1 MKKGLPKIMLNP
13 QKVTAQWNWL
23 LVVHKCN
30 LSSLFGFIR
39 PAGLSCVF
47 VFIRTYRF
55 NFGLRFVIFGD
66 CLFPLCLFLL
76 ETFRIVICFSVIY
89 AQFLV
94 IYLMFVSIKT
104 FQKKRLMNY
113 LQ

>member
-13 QKVTAQWNWL
+13 QKVAAQWNWL
-23 LVVHKCN
+23 LVVHKSK

-39 PAGLSCVF
+39 PAGLSCLF
-47 VFIRTYRF
+47 VFTRTYRF
-55 NFGLRFVIFGD
+55 NFGLRLVIFWD
-66 CLFPLCLFLL
+66 CLFPFCLFLW

-94 IYLMFVSIKT
+94 IFWVIY
-104 FQKKRLMNY
+104 
-113 LQ
+113 